1 MEVQNKDAPQ
11 THSPLDD
18 QEAIPQ
24 YPVISTSTSVPSLR
38 FPRPQGNAR
47 LANWISNSS
56 PDILQLQPPN
66 MSESSSLAD
75 SAFEI
80 INSPDSESQDGR
92 MSESTSSLDISRP
105 DDVHSLDGSE
115 HHYDTDTDEESDHS
129 SHASP
134 IRYADEALQ
143 NPSTQTPPHAIPYSS
158 PSSEGSG
165 VMLASIEFRE
175 ECDEQSLDMDKISA
189 KHVIEEFDE
198 EASTIVAKHLS
209 LPVSPRIL
217 VATARQSMSRASL
230 SVKDPL
236 RVLYTGRPE
245 VKRDVIIKISNAI
258 WASPQNGSSD
268 EDPFLRHNDGV
279 YNIVPISS
287 FGPNPELDLMEASQ
301 YQIKVEHCTLAS
313 ESSVGDDQ
321 SSSPM
326 YTINVG
332 GDRDKTYSTIVT
344 PKGVTT
350 QPQWALPHIAVFYCA
365 DDEDKTDKDT
375 REAAWKFMRGHSIPC
390 IFITESPVL
399 EKPITTKWGDYI
411 DENVLHLSIE
421 SRDQEREIPPQRL
434 PIDFWSFINIDARQ
448 MNRNLAYLTGM
459 TEVEQKPLAATI
471 EDKQLSW
478 EAGIQKAWDQRP
490 SRDQVLQS
498 IEQNKWFIAML
509 VPILMT
515 LVAPLLSALFT
526 SLPTGRDF
534 STHQVPVAGIHGLP
548 STGSSRVSTTS
559 TTSIATSTST
569 TTVVINVTSTK
580 TVQLSRALPSTSSL
594 ASVLPFAGFLSDR
607 PSDTPTEPEVKK
619 TACSVRVYN
628 PHELLITLPYGS
640 KAGWL
645 ARGAIDID
653 VSRGDEHL
661 KSKLSSVDEG
671 IIVELSQKDAY
682 GILNVSV
689 VTTRR
694 PKINETFEVDF
705 GTTLMGEAI
714 EIFQG
719 VTKAVFSTVDEAA
732 HAIEKAQLSG
742 MAKIRGE
749 AASVWVQ
756 ATGAG
761 RKYEETLTRVKD
773 SFDSNYQRVMEA
785 VTHQLKPTK
794 RLHAEADLSLL
805 GAQVR
810 AKLWWLKVQGK
821 DKEFAEYQRNASQL
835 LKKKYEEMMEAYH
848 ADDTARTQQSAVKC
862 GKFGKGRCTGDIT
875 QEESKDY
882 RWKKM
887 ILG

>member
-1 MEVQNKDAPQ
+1 
-11 THSPLDD
+11 
-18 QEAIPQ
+18 
-24 YPVISTSTSVPSLR
+24 
-38 FPRPQGNAR
+38 
-47 LANWISNSS
+47 
-56 PDILQLQPPN
+56 
-66 MSESSSLAD
+66 
-75 SAFEI
+75 
-80 INSPDSESQDGR
+80 
-92 MSESTSSLDISRP
+92 
-105 DDVHSLDGSE
+105 
-115 HHYDTDTDEESDHS
+115 
-129 SHASP
+129 
-134 IRYADEALQ
+134 
-143 NPSTQTPPHAIPYSS
+143 
-158 PSSEGSG
+158 
-165 VMLASIEFRE
+165 MLSSIEFRE
-175 ECDEQSLDMDKISA
+175 ECDEESLDVDKISA
-189 KHVIEEFDE
+189 THVIEEFTE
-198 EASTIVAKHLS
+198 EASANVAKHFGM
-209 LPVSPRIL
+209 PVSSRIL
-217 VATARQSMSRASL
+217 VATVRQSMSRASL

-245 VKRDVIIKISNAI
+245 VKRDAIIKISNAI

-301 YQIKVEHCTLAS
+301 YQIKVEHCTLAADHS
-313 ESSVGDDQ
+313 AGDDH

-326 YTINVG
+326 YTITIG
-332 GDRDKTYSTIVT
+332 SDRDKTYSTIVT
-344 PKGVTT
+344 SKGATT
-350 QPQWALPHIAVFYCA
+350 QPQWTLPHIAVFYCA

-375 REAAWKFMRGHSIPC
+375 REAAWKFMKAHNIPC

-399 EKPITTKWGDYI
+399 ENPITTKWADYI
-411 DENVLHLSIE
+411 DENVVHLSIE
-421 SRDQEREIPPQRL
+421 SRDQEREVPPQRL
-434 PIDFWSFINIDARQ
+434 PIDFRSFINIDARQ

-459 TEVEQKPLAATI
+459 AEVEHKPRAVAT
-471 EDKQLSW
+471 EAKQLSW

-498 IEQNKWFIAML
+498 IEQNKWFIAIL

-515 LVAPLLSALFT
+515 VLAPLLSAFFT
-526 SLPTGRDF
+526 GLPAGRDF
-534 STHQVPVAGIHGLP
+534 STQQVPVADIHGLP
-548 STGSSRVSTTS
+548 SVVPSRVSTTS

-607 PSDTPTEPEVKK
+607 PSVTPIEPEVKK
-619 TACSVRVYN
+619 TVCSVHVHS

-645 ARGAIDID
+645 ARGAIDIN
-653 VSRGDEHL
+653 VSRGEEHL

-671 IIVELSQKDAY
+671 IIVEISQKDAY

-705 GTTLMGEAI
+705 GTTLMGEAL

-719 VTKAVFSTVDEAA
+719 VTNAVLSTVDEAA

-742 MAKIRGE
+742 MAKVRGE
-749 AASVWVQ
+749 AASIWNQ
-756 ATGAG
+756 AVGAG

-773 SFDSNYQRVMEA
+773 SFDSNYQRVKEA

-821 DKEFAEYQRNASQL
+821 DREFAEYQRNAAQL
-835 LKKKYEEMMEAYH
+835 LKNKYEEMMEAYH
-848 ADDTARTQQSAVKC
+848 ADDTPRARQSAGKC
-862 GKFGKGRCTGDIT
+862 GKFGKGRCTRGAAQD
-875 QEESKDY
+875 ESKDH
-882 RWKKM
+882 RWKKI